1 MSHFEQ
7 PGNLVRERF
16 VRPVHRTDGATDG
29 ATEHCARGD
38 SIDAVFVHCGAIH
51 DDRRRQTRR
60 QTVPMFVKFHAPFA
74 GCLLGVLSVVKLRAA
89 KGVVIKR
96 IGVQQI
102 VLLYRIYGDYSNND
116 CDIIGT

>member
-1 MSHFEQ
+1 
-7 PGNLVRERF
+7 
-16 VRPVHRTDGATDG
+16 
-29 ATEHCARGD
+29 
-38 SIDAVFVHCGAIH
+38 
-51 DDRRRQTRR
+51 
-60 QTVPMFVKFHAPFA
+60 
-74 GCLLGVLSVVKLRAA
+74 VKLRAA